1 MSKERRYIELMEGEI
16 MQNDDMRNMPYKL
29 SGMVVPPPWIN
40 EEDEK
45 VPPTKPVPPK
55 PETPVQK
62 PIPGTEPIFEK
73 YTQRPD
79 GKELCKYLRS
89 IRKELASANGIELKT
104 VECDY
109 KGPCAGTCPT
119 CDAEIRF
126 LNDKLS
132 EIKEEERV
140 YPTISMYE
148 VKPEKKKR
156 GFFGKKKD

>member
-1 MSKERRYIELMEGEI
+1 MK
-16 MQNDDMRNMPYKL
+16 NDDMRNIPFQL
-29 SGMVVPPPWIN
+29 NGMVVPQPWPC
-40 EEDEK
+40 EEVEA
-45 VPPTKPVPPK
+45 VPPTKPVPPI
-55 PETPVQK
+55 QK
-62 PIPGTEPIFEK
+62 PIPGIEPVFDK
-73 YTQRPD
+73 YTTRPD

-89 IRKELASANGIELKT
+89 VRKELASANGIELEMK
-104 VECDY
+104 ECDY

>member
-1 MSKERRYIELMEGEI
+1 MNNNNN
-16 MQNDDMRNMPYKL
+16 NDDFRNIPFRTPGIVMAPR
-29 SGMVVPPPWIN
+29 W
-40 EEDEK
+40 EEESEGT
-45 VPPTKPVPPK
+45 VT
-55 PETPVQK
+55 K
-62 PIPGTEPIFEK
+62 PIPSKPLVSEPVI
-73 YTQRPD
+73 RPD

-89 IRKELASANGIELKT
+89 VRMELASANGIELEMK
-104 VECDY
+104 ECDY